1 MLYPNKYCSTI
12 PSNIQCSIPL
22 NILYSNPANTLCY
35 VLSPQTS
42 NVLSPQTRYVM
53 FLLPIAGEE
62 QDLISVGENGV
73 LKDATFDML
82 DLIMDEHHTDAI
94 VTDDAVVT
102 DIVVTDAA
110 MADAVVTDVIVTD
123 HGVNG
128 EDVPVDRMVDGD
140 VMRDDIRSVNNNDSD
155 RLVENH
161 ATTTTTTASVPFQ
174 TTTSTSV
181 PLTGDSTAKM
191 TTEASNHLP
200 ISTIPSQELSSL
212 QQGKRQLLS
221 HFLCHLTDSGTM
233 IPLCLY
239 VVCILYVYCVMTST
253 CLLQHQFCT
262 CVRTSFYVLQYVI

>member
-1 MLYPNKYCSTI
+1 MF
-12 PSNIQCSIPL
+12 
-22 NILYSNPANTLCY
+22 YSRLTHY
-35 VLSPQTS
+35 VLFQLT
-42 NVLSPQTRYVM
+42 VT
-53 FLLPIAGEE
+53 GEE

-82 DLIMDEHHTDAI
+82 DMIMDEHHQDIVVTDDAI
-94 VTDDAVVT
+94 VTDVNVT
-102 DIVVTDAA
+102 DY
-110 MADAVVTDVIVTD
+110 
-123 HGVNG
+123 GVNG
-128 EDVPVDRMVDGD
+128 EDVPVDHTVDGD
-140 VMRDDIRSVNNNDSD
+140 VMRDDTKAINNNDGH

-161 ATTTTTTASVPFQ
+161 TTVTTTTTTATATSVPFQ

-200 ISTIPSQELSSL
+200 ISTISSQELSSL

-221 HFLCHLTDSGTM
+221 HFLCHLTDSGNM
-233 IPLCLY
+233 IRLCLY

-262 CVRTSFYVLQYVI
+262 CVRASFYVLSICYMNPLS